1 MRLGNHVNLHDQ
13 IEDIHEE
20 IILKRNVKMDSYE
33 QALDVKQYHV
43 FLEATEASGGL
54 ILKFGGIKLKIKII
68 SVNQNCFLFIMSRGW
83 KNMPGREKK

>member
-13 IEDIHEE
+13 FEDIHEE

-54 ILKFGGIKLKIKII
+54 ILKFG
-68 SVNQNCFLFIMSRGW
+68 
-83 KNMPGREKK
+83 